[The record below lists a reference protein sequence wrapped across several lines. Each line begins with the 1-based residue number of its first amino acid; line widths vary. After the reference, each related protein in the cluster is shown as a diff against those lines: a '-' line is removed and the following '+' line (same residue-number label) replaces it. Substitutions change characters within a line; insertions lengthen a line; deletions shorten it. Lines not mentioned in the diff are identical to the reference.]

1 MMARCINRGENSQ
14 RHITL
19 TAILHRDQQ
28 KLVLGSTYS
37 LSSYQV
43 HCIVLI
49 LSQMAMDSYL
59 LCATFFSFGVLE
71 ALLVRMHELVSS
83 KWLLQSSGGD
93 FLYKF

>member
-14 RHITL
+14 RRITL

-43 HCIVLI
+43 HCTFMVLI
-49 LSQMAMDSYL
+49 QMAMDL
-59 LCATFFSFGVLE
+59 HIWATFISIRVFE
-71 ALLVRMHELVSS
+71 ALLVGIHELFLFLSP
-83 KWLLQSSGGD
+83 KWLLQG
-93 FLYKF
+93 L